1 MSVKYAILGLLNITP
16 MTGYIIKKNMELSIK
31 KFWPISY
38 GGLYP
43 QLHKLDEEGLIQSKE
58 DIVDG
63 RTNIKYSITDL
74 GKKELHQWLLIQSN
88 QVQCKDEYILKIFLS
103 QDLDNEQRKVLVKDY
118 LRFKEDQFREYDALL
133 KIEDKK
139 KYYTDDQTRFVIEY
153 TYYTLKKE
161 IELIEAFLE
170 KH

>member
-31 KFWPISY
+31 KFWPMSY

-43 QLHKLDEEGLIQSKE
+43 QLHKLNDEGLIESKE
-58 DIVDG
+58 VIKDG
-63 RTNIKYSITDL
+63 RTNIKYSITEL
-74 GKKELHQWLLIQSN
+74 GKKELHAWLLIQSN

-103 QDLDNEQRKVLVKDY
+103 QDLDQEQRKILIKDY
-118 LRFKEDQFREYDALL
+118 LRFKEEQFRDYEALL
-133 KIEDKK
+133 KIEDHQR
-139 KYYTDDQTRFVIEY
+139 YYIDEQTRFVLEY

>member
-31 KFWPISY
+31 KFWPVSY

-43 QLHKLDEEGLIQSKE
+43 QLHKLDEEGLIISEEEIK
-58 DIVDG
+58 DG
-63 RTNIKYSITDL
+63 RTNIKYKITEKGIKDL
-74 GKKELHQWLLIQSN
+74 HNWLLVSTN
-88 QVQCKDEYILKIFLS
+88 QVQCKDEFILKIFLS
-103 QDLDNEQRKVLVKDY
+103 QDLDLDQRKTLIKDY
-118 LRFKEDQFREYDALL
+118 LRYKEEQYREYEDLL
-133 KIEDKK
+133 KMEDNKR
-139 KYYTDDQTRFVIEY
+139 YYSDDQTRFVMEY